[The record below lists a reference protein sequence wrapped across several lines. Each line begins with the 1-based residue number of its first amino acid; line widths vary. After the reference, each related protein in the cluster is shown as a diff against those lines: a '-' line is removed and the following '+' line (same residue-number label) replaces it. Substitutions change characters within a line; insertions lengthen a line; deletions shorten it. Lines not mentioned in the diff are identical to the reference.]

1 MRPIRFFR
9 IGRDLYI
16 MEKRPLGRTGEIS
29 RGRTVNT
36 RTDADGRS
44 SKDGQTRWMDP
55 FDNLKWR
62 NV

>member
-1 MRPIRFFR
+1 
-9 IGRDLYI
+9 